1 MIIRTIPRVLSA
13 SLLAV
18 VFATGTSSVCA
29 QAKMKVDKPEF
40 DDLKSP
46 DLGGGG
52 KKNFTGKDWLEV
64 EVKFNVADVRPVSKD
79 GFVDQV
85 EIRWY
90 VAVENPGGEGFWLLE
105 KQVTH
110 VNIELGEDFY
120 ASVYLSPASVKR
132 LSGRDRASKSIVWG
146 VAGEITVAGT
156 TESFNSQPSKK
167 EWWKA
172 GSLSRTDKVPLL
184 NKDETPFKALWW
196 DRYAEIKQDRR

>member
-1 MIIRTIPRVLSA
+1 MIIRAIPQVLFA

-18 VFATGTSSVCA
+18 VFAAGTSSVCA
-29 QAKMKVDKPEF
+29 EAKMKVDKPEF
-40 DDLKSP
+40 DDLQSP
-46 DLGGGG
+46 ELGG
-52 KKNFTGKDWLEV
+52 KKKFSPKDWLEV
-64 EVKFNVADVRPVSKD
+64 EVKFNIADVRPESKD
-79 GFVDQV
+79 GYVDQA

-90 VAVENPGGEGFWLLE
+90 VAVENPGGKGYWLLE

-120 ASVYLSPASVKR
+120 ASVYLSPSSVKR
-132 LSGRDRASKSIVWG
+132 LSGKERAGKSIVWG

-156 TESFNSQPSKK
+156 TETFNSQPSKK

-196 DRYAEIKQDRR
+196 DRYAEIQQDRR